1 MLDKTKLKKL
11 TFGVCADVH
20 KDIMH
25 DTDARL
31 GAFIDEMNRQQVD
44 FIIQMGD
51 FCFPAEYNRSFLSIW
66 EKFKGPRYHVIG
78 NHDAQGHHTRQEVM
92 DFWKMPRRYYSFD
105 MHGYHFVVLDAND
118 VRKDPPPSNPDFPS
132 CIGPDQFEWLRNDL
146 LATEAPSFLFSHQ
159 TLEKE
164 EGVDGRD
171 EVQALLKEI
180 NKKAGWQK
188 VVASF
193 CGDLHVD
200 YCERV
205 NGIHNIIINSMSN
218 YWMGED
224 YQRIR
229 YNELIDSHF
238 PWINCT
244 APYKDP
250 LYATVTL
257 EPDGR
262 MVVTGIE
269 SEFVGPS
276 PQELNFP
283 VETKKGSIVPKISSR
298 VLKMWNLDSWNTGHL
313 LLAGWD

>member
-1 MLDKTKLKKL
+1 MLNRSKLEKL

-25 DTDARL
+25 DADIRL
-31 GAFIDEMNRQQVD
+31 RAFIDEMNRQQVD
-44 FIIQMGD
+44 FIIQLGD
-51 FCFPAEYNRSFLSIW
+51 FCFPAEYNRGFLSIW
-66 EKFKGPRYHVIG
+66 EEFKGLRYHVIG
-78 NHDAQGHHTRQEVM
+78 NHDLQGHHTRQEVL
-92 DFWKMPRRYYSFD
+92 DFLKMPQRYYSFD

-118 VRKDPPPSNPDFPS
+118 VREDPPPSNPDFPS
-132 CIGPDQFEWLRNDL
+132 YIGTEQFEWLRDDL
-146 LATEAPSFLFSHQ
+146 LTSDAPSILFSHQ
-159 TLEKE
+159 TLEE
-164 EGVDGRD
+164 YRGVDGRD

-180 NKKAGWQK
+180 NEKAGWQK
-188 VVASF
+188 VVACF

-205 NGIHNIIINSMSN
+205 NGIHHFVINSMSD
-218 YWMGED
+218 YWMGEG
-224 YQRIR
+224 YQHIR

-238 PWINCT
+238 PWIKYT

-262 MVVTGIE
+262 MVVKGVE

-276 PQELNFP
+276 PQALNFP
-283 VETKKGSIVPKISSR
+283 VETVKGSIVPGISSR
-298 VLKMWNLDSWNTGHL
+298 VLKMWNHEQSDAKESGKCI
-313 LLAGWD
+313 G